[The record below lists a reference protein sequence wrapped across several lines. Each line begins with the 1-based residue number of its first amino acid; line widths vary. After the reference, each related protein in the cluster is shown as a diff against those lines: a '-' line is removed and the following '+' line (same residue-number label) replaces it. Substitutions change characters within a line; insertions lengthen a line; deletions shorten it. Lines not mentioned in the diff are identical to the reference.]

1 MEAMVANSLAS
12 CDTDFGKKIVSLTG
26 DSFVEL
32 WNYAIKSLQVS
43 QPQAHHTVGPPL
55 PEDSRQ
61 EREE

>member
-32 WNYAIKSLQVS
+32 WNYAIKSLQVFPKGTPHS
-43 QPQAHHTVGPPL
+43 QASTPRRFTARL
-55 PEDSRQ
+55 
-61 EREE
+61 